1 MSSSLFVVGLSL
13 AVLVIPTPARAI
25 FTFAASGANPAAIQ
39 AQVDA
44 FRADL
49 GALNPN
55 VAGSFGTGRRE
66 INWDGVPNNLA
77 APNNLPA
84 NFFNVNSPRGVVF
97 STPGT
102 AFQVSGNDG
111 VAPIEFGNLDPA
123 YPGLFAPFSAQ
134 RLFTAIGSNIVD
146 VNFFIPG
153 SATPAL
159 TRGFGSV
166 FTDVDSDGST
176 SIEYFSA
183 ANVSLGKFFVAN
195 ATGNQTLSFFGASF
209 DAPVVSR
216 VRITSGNQL
225 LAPGNTTGDV
235 VAMDDFIYGEPVPE
249 PAGAIFGL
257 MTALVPMCARVR
269 RKRAV

>member
-1 MSSSLFVVGLSL
+1 M
-13 AVLVIPTPARAI
+13 
-25 FTFAASGANPAAIQ
+25 
-39 AQVDA
+39 
-44 FRADL
+44 
-49 GALNPN
+49 
-55 VAGSFGTGRRE
+55 
-66 INWDGVPNNLA
+66 A

-84 NFFNVNSPRGVVF
+84 NFFNVNSPRGAVF

-102 AFQVSGNDG
+102 GFQVSANDG
-111 VAPIEFGNLDPA
+111 TGTPIEFGNIDPA

-134 RLFTAIGSNIVD
+134 RLFTALGSNIVD
-146 VNFFIPG
+146 VNFFLPG
-153 SATPAL
+153 STTPAL

-195 ATGNQTLSFFGASF
+195 AAGNQTLSFLGVSF

-216 VRITSGNQL
+216 VRITSGNQI

-235 VAMDDFIYGEPVPE
+235 VAMDDFIYAEPVPE

-257 MTALVPMCARVR
+257 MTAVVPMFARVR
-269 RKRAV
+269 RKRSV